1 MLRRPPRSTR
11 TDTLFPYTT
20 LFRSLVFVD
29 RGDADRVSGLARELR
44 RVVAHGAPITF
55 AERMDG
61 VDLVDVVAEPVEK
74 LVSRKSAKAA
84 LRAHVGKPLVEF
96 TRDIG
101 HGCEARAALGD
112 VDGPV
117 LPRPI
122 LEVLKQMLV
131 KRAIAV
137 EVGRAHV

>member
-1 MLRRPPRSTR
+1 MYMYVCIVSFFFFFKQKTAYEMGIS
-11 TDTLFPYTT
+11 DW
-20 LFRSLVFVD
+20 SSDVCS
-29 RGDADRVSGLARELR
+29 ADL
-44 RVVAHGAPITF
+44 
-55 AERMDG
+55 
-61 VDLVDVVAEPVEK
+61 PVEK

-122 LEVLKQMLV
+122 IEVLKQMLV

-137 EVGRAHV
+137 G

>member
-1 MLRRPPRSTR
+1 
-11 TDTLFPYTT
+11 
-20 LFRSLVFVD
+20 
-29 RGDADRVSGLARELR
+29 
-44 RVVAHGAPITF
+44 
-55 AERMDG
+55 
-61 VDLVDVVAEPVEK
+61 
-74 LVSRKSAKAA
+74 

-122 LEVLKQMLV
+122 IEVLKQMLV

-137 EVGRAHV
+137 GRRWKSQARGLCAARLR

>member
-1 MLRRPPRSTR
+1 MLHLILFYIVVVLRIRRPPRSTR
-11 TDTLFPYTT
+11 TDQLFPYTT
-20 LFRSLVFVD
+20 LFRS
-29 RGDADRVSGLARELR
+29 
-44 RVVAHGAPITF
+44 
-55 AERMDG
+55 
-61 VDLVDVVAEPVEK
+61 EK

-122 LEVLKQMLV
+122 IEVLKQMLV

-137 EVGRAHV
+137 GRRWKSQARGLCAARLR

>member
-1 MLRRPPRSTR
+1 
-11 TDTLFPYTT
+11 
-20 LFRSLVFVD
+20 
-29 RGDADRVSGLARELR
+29 
-44 RVVAHGAPITF
+44 
-55 AERMDG
+55 MDG

-84 LRAHVGKPLVEF
+84 LRAHVGQPLVEF

-122 LEVLKQMLV
+122 IAVLKQMLV
-131 KRAIAV
+131 KRALA
-137 EVGRAHV
+137 VGRRGKSQARGLGPEASRVGTGVGSALRSGGAA